1 VTEQK
6 DLLYARFVIA
16 ERLRLASAPLLHAL
30 SVMRMKNA
38 SREERLRAPF
48 TELSIDSLR
57 HPENSTPSRR
67 QLGQLV
73 H

>member
-1 VTEQK
+1 
-6 DLLYARFVIA
+6 
-16 ERLRLASAPLLHAL
+16 
-30 SVMRMKNA
+30 MRIKNA
-38 SREERLRAPF
+38 SREPRLRVQF

-57 HPENSTPSRR
+57 HPENSTASRL